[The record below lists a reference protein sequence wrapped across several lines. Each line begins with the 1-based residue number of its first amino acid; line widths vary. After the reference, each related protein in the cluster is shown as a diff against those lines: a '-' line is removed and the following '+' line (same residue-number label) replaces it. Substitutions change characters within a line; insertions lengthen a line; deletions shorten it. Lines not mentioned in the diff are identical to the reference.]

1 MLSQIWKEINSLAS
15 SISLTTN
22 SASMVYIGMLFF
34 KAITSD
40 YAGG

>member
-1 MLSQIWKEINSLAS
+1 MLSETWKEINSLAS

-22 SASMVYIGMLFF
+22 PSSMVYTGTLFF

-40 YAGG
+40 YAAG